1 MCVSDTV
8 SVTVSVVSLT
18 PVASK
23 ITLLALAD
31 VEIEVAGAVFTLHG
45 VQLRA
50 DGEHTKVTMPQYR
63 DPGGAWK
70 PALSLPEELKGP
82 IGDAVIAA
90 GLEAGILR
98 GRLIT

>member
-63 DPGGAWK
+63 DLGGGMETGAFSSRRTK
-70 PALSLPEELKGP
+70 RSY
-82 IGDAVIAA
+82 
-90 GLEAGILR
+90 R
-98 GRLIT
+98 GRCNRRGAGSRNS